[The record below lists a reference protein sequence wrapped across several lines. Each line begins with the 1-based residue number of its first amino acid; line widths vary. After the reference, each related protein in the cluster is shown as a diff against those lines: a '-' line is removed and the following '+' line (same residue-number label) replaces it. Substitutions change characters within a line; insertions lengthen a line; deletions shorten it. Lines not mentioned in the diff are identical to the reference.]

1 LRDFAAIDVT
11 PAAPATGDW
20 FPATAMLTEP
30 VLAGALALLCLLAFA
45 ASGRLAC
52 VREEF
57 PTWPRRAIALV
68 LFWAILVATV
78 FYPTV
83 SPGEAA
89 NVDPETLWFPALFTG
104 HVLLCGFLFVWWW
117 LAWPQPFLRFI
128 RLETAT
134 PADIALGVRVG
145 AFGWMLALAT
155 SAAVAL
161 ALAGLG
167 WDGATD
173 PTGAVSESFEVPPL
187 LLWLAQLPLSRK
199 LLVVFVAMTVEEGF
213 YRAFLQPRIG
223 WVPASILFALS
234 HAGYGLPTLMA
245 SVFTISL
252 AIGWAFKRTGS
263 LLPCIVAHGLF
274 DAVQLLVIM
283 PIAIDRL
290 QRGG

>member
-1 LRDFAAIDVT
+1 MPPDLT
-11 PAAPATGDW
+11 PAAPLTGDW
-20 FPATAMLTEP
+20 SAVTSLLTEP
-30 VLAGALALLCLLAFA
+30 VLAGGLAVLCLLALA

-52 VREEF
+52 IREEF
-57 PTWPRRAIALV
+57 PSWPRRAVALA
-68 LFWAILVATV
+68 LLWAILVATV

-89 NVDPETLWFPALFTG
+89 EVDPATMWFPALFVG
-104 HVLLCGFLFVWWW
+104 HLLLCGFLLVWWR

-134 PADIALGVRVG
+134 PADLPLGLRVG
-145 AFGWMLALAT
+145 VLGWLLALAT
-155 SAAVAL
+155 SAVVAL
-161 ALAGLG
+161 ALSSIG
-167 WDGATD
+167 WDGVVDA
-173 PTGAVSESFEVPPL
+173 TGAITESFEVPPL
-187 LLWLAQLPLSRK
+187 LLWLADLPLSRK
-199 LLVVFVAMTVEEGF
+199 LLVVFIAMTVEEGF
-213 YRAFLQPRIG
+213 YRGFLQPRIG
-223 WVPASILFALS
+223 WVPSSILFALS

-274 DAVQLLVIM
+274 DAVQLLVVM

-290 QRGG
+290 QHGG